1 MINVGE
7 VVLLK
12 DDKSARSLWKLA
24 KIVELIPSWDN
35 EIRATKVRVVNSDEG
50 RSVMLRRPL
59 QHLIPLEIP
68 PPAKEEDQVSAVKEP
83 TVTKQPHPLVPTT
96 RKDERPRRNAAVIGE
111 MLRKDCDV

>member
-1 MINVGE
+1 MIKVGE

-24 KIVELIPSWDN
+24 KIEQLIPSWDN
-35 EIRATKVRVVNSDEG
+35 EIRAAKVRVVNSDEG

-68 PPAKEEDQVSAVKEP
+68 PPAKEEDQVSAVKNLQLQNNP
-83 TVTKQPHPLVPTT
+83 VP
-96 RKDERPRRNAAVIGE
+96 
-111 MLRKDCDV
+111 